1 MRSSAAAC
9 AVVVLWFAAGIAA
22 CRTER
27 PDPIAIKG
35 AVLTVENQ
43 TEVEWRNVEIWVN
56 DHYRVTKPRMP
67 PGERFS
73 VPLTAFVE
81 GFGRRFDPRRQAVR
95 GIEVTAEAHDPASS
109 AGGWPIRLVWGTG
122 RRR

>member
-1 MRSSAAAC
+1 MRISTAFC
-9 AVVVLWFAAGIAA
+9 IVVVWIAAGIAA

-35 AVLTVENQ
+35 GVLTIENQ
-43 TEVEWRNVEIWVN
+43 TEVEWRDVEIWVN
-56 DHYRVTKPRMP
+56 DHYRVTTPRMP
-67 PGERFS
+67 PRERFS

-95 GIEVTAEAHDPASS
+95 GIEVTASG
-109 AGGWPIRLVWGTG
+109 AGGQPIGLVWGTG